1 MDDIINKFFKK
12 FGNYRITFNCLLVE
26 YNILNGFILKN
37 IQDTEDISKVFKNF
51 KFIESSYGI
60 IITKKTFNFPTNIN
74 YLSEKDIYEYLSFPC
89 ISDQTTK
96 NNYSFSIILTYNSID
111 ENVLEFSCVEKKNKK
126 INEFLNKIKNFNIK
140 MNKKLINKIN
150 LKIDIIS
157 LLSIEKI
164 LKKFYDKNFKDL
176 KENILYLL
184 NKYNYSIIVEDI
196 NKNKFDPFS
205 KKNYLFM
212 IKILKLINNE
222 NNKLL
227 KFTNEN
233 LKNNIYIEK

>member
-12 FGNYRITFNCLLVE
+12 FGNYKITFNCLMIE

-37 IQDTEDISKVFKNF
+37 NEEIDDILKIFKDFKVTN
-51 KFIESSYGI
+51 SSYGTV
-60 IITKKTFNFPTNIN
+60 ITKKNFNFPENIN
-74 YLSEKDIYEYLSFPC
+74 YLSDKEIYEYLSYPC
-89 ISDQTTK
+89 TSDQTSK
-96 NNYSFSIILTYNSID
+96 NNYLFKIILTYNNLD
-111 ENVLEFSCVEKKNKK
+111 ENILEFICVEKKNKK
-126 INEFLNKIKNFNIK
+126 IDEFFNKIKNFNNKI
-140 MNKKLINKIN
+140 NKKLKNKIN

-176 KENILYLL
+176 KENVLYLL
-184 NKYNYSIIVEDI
+184 NKYNYLIIVEDI

-233 LKNNIYIEK
+233 LKNNIYLEN